1 MRKYEIYDRKSCN
14 LLAEGTFK
22 EVNGQYVIQCLLP
35 DSDDIEVFIDGK
47 KVQTVPR
54 IKPEVVE
61 DDQIKEMYWS
71 YGKDHKRL
79 TCKVGSE
86 KDNAWETKRYGDLNL
101 HIVTEDGND
110 GKKVVVTLENT
121 DDDIPLSVEKR
132 KLVLSDTVH
141 KNNVLFENVFAGYT
155 IN

>member
-61 DDQIKEMYWS
+61 DDQIKEIYWT
-71 YGKDHKRL
+71 YGKKYTRL
-79 TCKVGSE
+79 CNKSGDGDDVVWQS
-86 KDNAWETKRYGDLNL
+86 KYYYDLNL
-101 HIVTEDGND
+101 HIVVETGND
-110 GKKVVVTLENT
+110 GKIVWFVLEREDGREIILRKIVSGNHVVFDKVF
-121 DDDIPLSVEKR
+121 EK
-132 KLVLSDTVH
+132 
-141 KNNVLFENVFAGYT
+141 
-155 IN
+155 